1 MPEPDRL
8 LFEQLGI
15 ALSLGALVGL
25 QRERAE
31 SVIAGLRTFPL
42 ITLFGTVAAAM
53 DVSRDAHGWIIA
65 AGFLALVALVAV
77 ANLYRLRQPD
87 LDFGMTTEIAVLVMY
102 AVGAYLVMGTR
113 VVGVA
118 AGAIVAVL
126 LQFKPELHGIAA
138 RLGDQDVRAIMTFV
152 LITCIVLPVLPNTT
166 YDVASPL
173 NVLNPFEIWLMV
185 VLMVGISLSG
195 YLSYKFFGRNAGI
208 LLGGLLG
215 GAVSSTATTLSYAK
229 RTRSDHSSARTA
241 ALVIVIASTVSFVR
255 VLIEIFMVAPQH
267 FVMLAPPVAITMGGG
282 VLVAATAWLRV
293 QQEPAEPPAQKNPTE
308 LRSALLFAVLYAA
321 VLMALSATMT
331 YLGGQGLYGIAALS
345 GLTDMDAVTLST
357 ARMVRLGSDGGGL
370 PVADAWRVIVIA
382 SLANLVFK
390 WLMAA
395 AAGGPALRRQL
406 ARLFAVPFAVGCL
419 VLLLWPV

>member
-1 MPEPDRL
+1 MPEPERL

-42 ITLFGTVAAAM
+42 ITLFGTVAAAL
-53 DVSRDAHGWIIA
+53 DVSHDAHGWIIA
-65 AGFLALVALVAV
+65 AGFLALVALVAA
-77 ANLYRLRQPD
+77 ANLYQLRQPKF
-87 LDFGMTTEIAVLVMY
+87 DFGMTTEIAVLVMY

-118 AGAIVAVL
+118 VGAIVAVL

-166 YDVASPL
+166 YDVVPPL

-185 VLMVGISLSG
+185 VLMVGIGLSG

-229 RTRSDHSSARTA
+229 RTRSDHCSVRTS

-282 VLVAATAWLRV
+282 VLVAAMAWLRV

-308 LRSALLFAVLYAA
+308 LRFALLFAVLYAG

-331 YLGGQGLYGIAALS
+331 YLGGQGLYVIAALS

-357 ARMVRLGSDGGGL
+357 ARMVRLGSDSGGL
-370 PVADAWRVIVIA
+370 PVVDGWRVIIIA

-395 AAGGPALRRQL
+395 AVGGPALWRQL

-419 VLLLWPV
+419 VLLLWPA